1 MEYFRQKYLFYG
13 CKGSS
18 REDSMR
24 RAVEKIKADPEG
36 FVVDAEKYAPKRSLV
51 GRLFFGG

>member
-1 MEYFRQKYLFYG
+1 
-13 CKGSS
+13 
-18 REDSMR
+18 MR

-36 FVVDAEKYAPKRSLV
+36 FVVDAEKYAPKRSIV